1 MNPVDTDSRLP
12 SESPETPVRI
22 RWEKHSRY
30 YEAHV
35 ERDLWGDWVLTRVW
49 GRRGTAMGK
58 IRRMP
63 CASYADA
70 LEKLQSLREQ
80 RERRGYSIEPV
91 SPPG

>member
-35 ERDLWGDWVLTRVW
+35 ERDLW